1 MAWAIVAAATITT
14 VGGSLL
20 SRSSQKAA
28 NRANNTAA
36 DATALQAQIAAEQW
50 DRYLEVFDPIERQFV
65 QDAQDYASPERF
77 AKAAGDASAT
87 VASQYGKARD
97 RLSRTPG
104 LDPSSGAYQA
114 SMVGLDLSQAAAD
127 ATQQNAA
134 RNRVDDLSY
143 ARMQDAVALGKG
155 LPSSAASQL
164 ASSASGSM
172 ALARYNQGQA
182 DNTAASFGRITDRVM
197 NSPSM
202 SGWLGMAPSSGVK
215 SEVSTLG
222 SNTWN
227 PFSDYNT
234 GANGWGSY
242 GE

>member
-1 MAWAIVAAATITT
+1 MSSAIAAA
-14 VGGSLL
+14 VGGAVVNSYLTRG
-20 SRSSQKAA
+20 SRKASERAA
-28 NRANNTAA
+28 NASA
-36 DATALQAQIAAEQW
+36 DATGLQAQISAEQW
-50 DRYLEVFDPIERQFV
+50 DRYLEMFDPLERKMVDQA
-65 QDAQDYASPERF
+65 DEYASPERY

-97 RLSRTPG
+97 RLARTPG

-134 RNRVDDLSY
+134 RDRVDNMAY
-143 ARMQDAVALGKG
+143 ARLQDAVGLGKG
-155 LPSSAASQL
+155 LPMSASSNLASVASQNM
-164 ASSASGSM
+164 SQ
-172 ALARYNQGQA
+172 ARYNQGIA
-182 DNTAASFGRITDRVM
+182 DNTAAGVGRITDRVF
-197 NSPSM
+197 NTASS
-202 SGWLGMAPSSGVK
+202 SGWLGMAPSGAVS
-215 SEVSTLG
+215 SEVNKLG